1 MPLLVSGLSQN
12 ERQREGAE
20 QVVEMPPLSC
30 SARCSA
36 FRAAQRLSVF
46 GDLRKIIGSPGT
58 IGHRSSPVQVI
69 GLKPDDISARSP
81 RPAALWR
88 AAKSRVD
95 IRPRPKIRTLGFR
108 SPGLAGRWRD
118 RRRGRGFGDTAE
130 EVLEV
135 NARQLYR

>member
-30 SARCSA
+30 SARCYA
-36 FRAAQRLSVF
+36 FRAAQRLPVLAISE
-46 GDLRKIIGSPGT
+46 KSSAAPGT

-81 RPAALWR
+81 RTAALWR
-88 AAKSRVD
+88 SAKSRVD
-95 IRPRPKIRTLGFR
+95 VRPRPAARNY
-108 SPGLAGRWRD
+108 AGALFAVPD
-118 RRRGRGFGDTAE
+118 VQG
-130 EVLEV
+130 
-135 NARQLYR
+135 

>member
-30 SARCSA
+30 SARCYA

-46 GDLRKIIGSPGT
+46 GDLRKIIGSSGT

-81 RPAALWR
+81 RTAALWR
-88 AAKSRVD
+88 SAKSRVD
-95 IRPRPKIRTLGFR
+95 IRPRPAARNY
-108 SPGLAGRWRD
+108 AGALFAVPD
-118 RRRGRGFGDTAE
+118 VQG
-130 EVLEV
+130 
-135 NARQLYR
+135 